1 MMWFMF
7 KLKSTNFVIV
17 MAADVAIAKEKF
29 KSSWPGERVK
39 VSAKGDRMV
48 DVPDGAVEVLHA

>member
-17 MAADVAIAKEKF
+17 MAKDAVAAKEKF
-29 KSSWPGERVK
+29 KSAWPKEKVRV
-39 VSAKGDRMV
+39 AEKGDRMSEI
-48 DVPDGAVEVLHA
+48 PEGAVEVLHA

>member
-17 MAADVAIAKEKF
+17 MAKDAVAAKEKF
-29 KSSWPGERVK
+29 KSAWPKEKVK
-39 VSAKGDRMV
+39 VAEKGDRMM
-48 DVPDGAVEVLHA
+48 DAPEGAVEVLYA